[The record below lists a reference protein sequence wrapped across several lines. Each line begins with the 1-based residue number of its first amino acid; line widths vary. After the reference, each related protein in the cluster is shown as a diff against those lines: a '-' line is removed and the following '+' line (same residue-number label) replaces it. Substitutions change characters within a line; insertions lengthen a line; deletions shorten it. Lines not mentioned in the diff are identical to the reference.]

1 MISLNQNKIRTQDL
15 RIASVT
21 VSPLD
26 YAVCILSNFVHFLWK
41 RRKKKPS
48 KVAET
53 RKLETHP
60 SIFKQA
66 SKLILDS
73 LGLLQC
79 ALWLPQKLIK
89 RSGSNLLFI
98 DCLYILLCSDW
109 PMRSYWFWF
118 STPSRTALNNQFCH
132 APHAVFTVAKQ
143 TNYLS
148 FCFTLF
154 RRYGDVVPVS
164 VLGKV
169 IGGMCC
175 VCGVVIMSLPIPIM
189 QDKKVIVQNW
199 EESADIFRFI
209 PFIKLK

>member
-1 MISLNQNKIRTQDL
+1 M
-15 RIASVT
+15 
-21 VSPLD
+21 
-26 YAVCILSNFVHFLWK
+26 
-41 RRKKKPS
+41 
-48 KVAET
+48 
-53 RKLETHP
+53 
-60 SIFKQA
+60 
-66 SKLILDS
+66 
-73 LGLLQC
+73 
-79 ALWLPQKLIK
+79 
-89 RSGSNLLFI
+89 
-98 DCLYILLCSDW
+98 
-109 PMRSYWFWF
+109 
-118 STPSRTALNNQFCH
+118 LNNQFFH

-209 PFIKLK
+209 PLIKLK